1 VRAPSPVVLSGARV
15 RLEPLEERHR
25 AELEAAVAVD
35 PGAFTLSGPVA
46 SVGGLDTW
54 IARATEE
61 RDAGER
67 LPFAVVSVED
77 GRAIG
82 SSSYLD
88 IAPADGRLEIGA
100 TWYGRA
106 WWRTFVNPESKLL
119 LLGHA
124 FDELGATRAAF
135 RTDAANE
142 RSRSAIERLGAVFEG
157 IHRHRERRPD
167 GALRDTAFY
176 SILADEWPAVRA
188 ALEERLATI

>member
-1 VRAPSPVVLSGARV
+1 MRAPSPVVLSGARV

-25 AELEAAVAVD
+25 AELEAAVAID
-35 PGAFTLSGPVA
+35 PGAFTLSGPVS
-46 SVGGLDTW
+46 SVGLGTW

-67 LPFAVVSVED
+67 LPVAVVSVED

-124 FDELGATRAAF
+124 FDELGATRVAF

-142 RSRSAIERLGAVFEG
+142 HSRSAIERLGAVFEG
-157 IHRHRERRPD
+157 IHRHREHRPD
-167 GALRDTAFY
+167 GTLRDTAFY